1 MALFRKKANKIAYTY
16 EGTRNYFEQH
26 RGNIEARSFLKCPE
40 WAKPEFDED
49 SRYAEKPDG
58 LLPLFEPRRQ
68 QRFYREG
75 QVAMGAIV
83 QANELLFKPGR
94 GDSPATFIYTQDP
107 FLVQHP
113 EELEAWAYTLFDI
126 KGKDGYVPSIQRV
139 ADQLADEAGR
149 YFHYRLPKNL
159 MDNLEIWITTIL
171 VSRDHLPGRVLVP
184 DIVYPMLV
192 LPDDGPDAMILPYW
206 YWKE

>member
-1 MALFRKKANKIAYTY
+1 MALFRKKADKIAYTY

-26 RGNIEARSFLKCPE
+26 RGDIEARSFLKCPE

-49 SRYAEKPDG
+49 SRYAEEPDG

-113 EELEAWAYTLFDI
+113 EE
-126 KGKDGYVPSIQRV
+126 
-139 ADQLADEAGR
+139 
-149 YFHYRLPKNL
+149 
-159 MDNLEIWITTIL
+159 
-171 VSRDHLPGRVLVP
+171 
-184 DIVYPMLV
+184 
-192 LPDDGPDAMILPYW
+192 
-206 YWKE
+206 